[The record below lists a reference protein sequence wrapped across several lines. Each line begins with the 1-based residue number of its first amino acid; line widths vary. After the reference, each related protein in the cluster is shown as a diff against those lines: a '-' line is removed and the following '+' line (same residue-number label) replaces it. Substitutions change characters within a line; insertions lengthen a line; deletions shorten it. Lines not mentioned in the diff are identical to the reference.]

1 MVRGGGLARTQARD
15 PPAEPWMMQQIGVAH
30 TLHALLQTQMP
41 VRQERILLAR
51 MEQSRIPPHNRP
63 FVGTRRAR
71 LGPVRMRLALQG
83 FDRRS
88 EPVGCPRAHGHLA
101 VVEACAAFRGHQIYP
116 IADAV
121 QVRPF
126 GPHRL
131 HAVSRPEDRFAVVSV
146 CVMRRAQPPR
156 LRVNP
161 LGPHLGLPFPARAYG
176 RSCLRPVHG
185 AVKVLEDVWIDPL
198 GALDPVRAAPWSLK
212 RIGFDDEVALAC
224 AGRLDRLRVDP
235 SCIGRVQID
244 AGDRACDHVLPA
256 DHAQCRRIQSPGI
269 KHEGDQ
275 QPLRH
280 RLVDGVPRK
289 LPVRDIVRDV
299 DRQSRHQFER
309 GIHQGHSLPA
319 LVPHPAWV
327 GVHAPQYGIG
337 DVHGRGRCGHR
348 GPPYR

>member
-1 MVRGGGLARTQARD
+1 
-15 PPAEPWMMQQIGVAH
+15 MMQQIGVAH

-235 SCIGRVQID
+235 SHLFPLYFWAFYG
-244 AGDRACDHVLPA
+244 VLPF
-256 DHAQCRRIQSPGI
+256 
-269 KHEGDQ
+269 
-275 QPLRH
+275 PL
-280 RLVDGVPRK
+280 
-289 LPVRDIVRDV
+289 
-299 DRQSRHQFER
+299 F
-309 GIHQGHSLPA
+309 
-319 LVPHPAWV
+319 
-327 GVHAPQYGIG
+327 
-337 DVHGRGRCGHR
+337 
-348 GPPYR
+348 